1 MPITIRQAISQIQT
15 DLKSTMD
22 TRIAPKAI
30 WNKYVFNLASILK
43 QVNETKRVWKSSD
56 VWQKI
61 KCLDMETVSAADCT
75 EIAPLVKEYIA
86 KSKLKLPATYTS
98 AAGDM
103 IRDVNAIFPY
113 GKQYRLVTPKEYRA
127 IRQREI
133 QDKSIGYAFIIDNY
147 LYIPD
152 SEVEK
157 VTVTGAFINPREAAL
172 LNGEDPCKP
181 FLDYQFYCPEYLIKA
196 AHDLVLQDLLGASQ
210 KVVKDEDTNLN
221 ENDRGQQNKKLYN

>member
-1 MPITIRQAISQIQT
+1 MPVTIRQIISQIQT

-30 WNKYVFNLASILK
+30 WVKFVFNLAAILK

-56 VWQKI
+56 IWYKI
-61 KCLDMETVSAADCT
+61 KCLEMQTINAADCP
-75 EIAPLVKEYIA
+75 EIFPLVKEFTA
-86 KSKLKLPATYTS
+86 KSIQKIPATYTS

-103 IRDVNAIFPY
+103 IRDLTSILPY
-113 GKQYRLVTPKEYRA
+113 GKQFTLVTPKEYDK
-127 IRQREI
+127 IRRRVFK
-133 QDKSIGYAFIIDNY
+133 DPKLGYAFIVDNY

-157 VTVTGAFINPREAAL
+157 VSVTGAWTNPREAAI

-181 FLDYQFYCPEYLIKA
+181 FLDYQFFAPEYLIKVV
-196 AHDLVLQDLLGASQ
+196 HDSVVNDLAGVNQ
-210 KVVKDEDTNLN
+210 KVTKDEDPNLN
-221 ENDRGQQNKKLYN
+221 ENQRGQK

>member
-22 TRIAPKAI
+22 TRIAPRAI

-61 KCLDMETVSAADCT
+61 KCLNMEVVSAATCP

-86 KSKLKLPATYTS
+86 KSIDKIPATYTGN
-98 AAGDM
+98 AGDM
-103 IRDVNAIFPY
+103 IRDLNSIFPY
-113 GKQYRLVTPKEYRA
+113 GKQYVIVTPKEYKA
-127 IRQREI
+127 IRQREF
-133 QDKSIGYAFIIDNY
+133 QDKSIGYAFVIDNY

-152 SEVEK
+152 SEIEK
-157 VTVTGAFINPREAAL
+157 VTLTGAFINPREVAL
-172 LNGEDPCKP
+172 LNGGDPCKP
-181 FLDYQFYCPEYLIKA
+181 FLDYQFYCPEYLVGPV
-196 AHDLVLQDLLGASQ
+196 HDMVVKDLAGVNQ
-210 KVVKDEDTNLN
+210 KIVKDEDADLN
-221 ENDRGQQNKKLYN
+221 ENTRGQNPQK

>member
-1 MPITIRQAISQIQT
+1 MPITIRQALSQIQT

-22 TRIAPKAI
+22 TRIAPRAI

-43 QVNETKRVWKSSD
+43 QVNETKRIWKSSD

-61 KCLDMETVSAADCT
+61 SCLDMETVSAADCT
-75 EIAPLVKEYIA
+75 EIAPLVKEYIS
-86 KSKLKLPATYTS
+86 KSKQKIPSTYTS

-103 IRDVNAIFPY
+103 VRDINAIFPY

-133 QDKSIGYAFIIDNY
+133 QDKSIGYAFIVDNY

-157 VTVTGAFINPREAAL
+157 VTVTGAFINPKEVAL
-172 LNGEDPCKP
+172 LNNEDPCKP

-196 AHDLVLQDLLGASQ
+196 AHDLVLQDLLGANQ
-210 KVVKDEDTNLN
+210 KVTKDEDTNLN
-221 ENDRGQQNKKLYN
+221 ENDRGQQNKKLYS

>member
-61 KCLDMETVSAADCT
+61 KCLNMEVVSAADCP

-86 KSKLKLPATYTS
+86 KSVSKVPATYTS

-103 IRDVNAIFPY
+103 IRELNSIFPY
-113 GKQYRLVTPKEYRA
+113 GKQYRIVTPKEYRA
-127 IRQREI
+127 IRQREFV
-133 QDKSIGYAFIIDNY
+133 DPNFGYAFIIDGY
-147 LYIPD
+147 LYVPD
-152 SEVEK
+152 SEIEK
-157 VTVTGAFINPREAAL
+157 MTITGAFINPKEVDI
-172 LNGEDPCKP
+172 LNGGDVCTP
-181 FLDYQFYCPEYLIKA
+181 FLDYQFYMPEYLVKA
-196 AHDLVLQDLLGASQ
+196 THDMVVQDLAGVNQ
-210 KVVKDEDTNLN
+210 KVVKDEDTDMN
-221 ENDRGQQNKKLYN
+221 ENSRGQNPKK